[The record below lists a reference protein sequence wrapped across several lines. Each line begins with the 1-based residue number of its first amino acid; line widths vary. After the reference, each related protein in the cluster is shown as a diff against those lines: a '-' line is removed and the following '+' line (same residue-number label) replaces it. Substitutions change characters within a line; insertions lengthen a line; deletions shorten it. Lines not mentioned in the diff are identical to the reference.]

1 MDQSKKRNVSQVY
14 YDGRWVSRNN
24 FRAFVYNENGQKLA
38 KSYDE
43 YLKLIESGLW
53 FSSRDEKK
61 PTEPNIIPMVRR
73 GRKPKDG
80 GTNS

>member
-1 MDQSKKRNVSQVY
+1 MNQSKKTHVAQVY

-24 FRAFVYNENGQKLA
+24 FRVFVYNKDGQKLA

-53 FSSRDEKK
+53 FSSRDEKE
-61 PTEPNIIPMVRR
+61 TIEPNVVKLVRR